1 MKYKNI
7 SWYQMFI
14 HFILVCFSIIIILL
28 VIKINKMQIKPEF
41 IDQLKEGETFLPLEV
56 QSLDQKN
63 HRLTFSNKDKP
74 TLLFIFTTSC
84 PYCSQNIPNWKRI
97 YELKKDDYDII
108 GIGADELGNV
118 EDYADVNS
126 LPYNIFVP
134 IDKEFR
140 KKYKISGVP
149 QTIIVDTD
157 ARVRKFWLGKLNNSE
172 LSKISDKV
180 D

>member
-1 MKYKNI
+1 MESKSIN
-7 SWYQMFI
+7 WYQMFI

-84 PYCSQNIPNWKRI
+84 PYCSQNIPNWKKI
-97 YELKKDDYDII
+97 YEENKNDYDVI
-108 GIGADELGNV
+108 GIGADELDKV
-118 EDYADVNS
+118 KDYVYKNA
-126 LPYNIFVP
+126 LPYEIFVP
-134 IDKEFR
+134 ANIEFR
-140 KKYKISGVP
+140 KRYKISGVP
-149 QTIIVDTD
+149 QTIIIDTTSIIK
-157 ARVRKFWLGKLNNSE
+157 KFWLGKLENI
-172 LSKISDKV
+172 K
-180 D
+180 